1 MSDKPGPDKP
11 GLRERKKEATR
22 ERLVQVG
29 LDLFVEHG
37 FDSVSVDD
45 IAEVAEVSKTTFY
58 RYFETKEDLLFGRAS
73 EHLALVRSVFDERPV
88 DESPVEAARHAF
100 GAVAAAYQND
110 PRQKLAVSCVIKSTP
125 SLAAGSQA
133 NQAAWEEYLR
143 GEVARRQ
150 PDADPFHTWV
160 LASELIAAVRASTNF
175 WLSSGAERDLTD
187 LVDEAIRA
195 LDDRSTRTA
204 VR

>member
-1 MSDKPGPDKP
+1 M
-11 GLRERKKEATR
+11 
-22 ERLVQVG
+22 V

-37 FDSVSVDD
+37 FDGVGLDH

-73 EHLALVRSVFDERPV
+73 EHLALVRSVFEV
-88 DESPVEAARHAF
+88 AARRRVPGRGRPPRLRRGRRLPDA
-100 GAVAAAYQND
+100 
-110 PRQKLAVSCVIKSTP
+110 PRQKLAVSCVIKLTP

-150 PDADPFHTWV
+150 PDADPFHTWI
-160 LASELIAAVRASTNF
+160 LASEGIATDTGPPPT
-175 WLSSGAERDLTD
+175 SGSPPAPSATSPTS
-187 LVDEAIRA
+187 
-195 LDDRSTRTA
+195 STRSNT
-204 VR
+204 

>member
-1 MSDKPGPDKP
+1 MTEKP

-22 ERLVQVG
+22 ERLLQVA
-29 LDLFVEHG
+29 LDLFVERG
-37 FDSVSVDD
+37 FDSVSVEDV
-45 IAEVAEVSKTTFY
+45 AEVAEVSKTTFY

-73 EHLALVRSVFDERPV
+73 EHLALVRSVFDERPL

-100 GAVAAAYQND
+100 RAVAAAYQSD

-150 PDADPFHTWV
+150 PDADPFDNWV
-160 LASELIAAVRASTNF
+160 LAVQLIASVRAATNF
-175 WLSSGAERDLTD
+175 WLADGAERELTD
-187 LVDEAIRA
+187 LVDEALRS
-195 LDDRSTRTA
+195 LDDTPASAARR
-204 VR
+204 